1 MRFLRHKSEFFM
13 SLAFCHYVSGYG
25 LGRPDII
32 RRRNIYSPSVNGN
45 WAIKIADIM
54 FGIEF
59 RVRVH

>member
-1 MRFLRHKSEFFM
+1 M

-25 LGRPDII
+25 FGRPDTV
-32 RRRNIYSPSVNGN
+32 RRRNIYPPSVNGN
-45 WAIKIADIM
+45 WAIKNVEIV